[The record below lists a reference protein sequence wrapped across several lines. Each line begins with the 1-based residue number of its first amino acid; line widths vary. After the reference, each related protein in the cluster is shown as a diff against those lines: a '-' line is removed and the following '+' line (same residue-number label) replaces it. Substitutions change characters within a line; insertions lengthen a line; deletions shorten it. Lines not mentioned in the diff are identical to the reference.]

1 MTGFR
6 FTYAAP
12 LRFSD
17 LDLLGHANH
26 LSYLDIVENARIG
39 YYFDVVGLRSV
50 DEIKFVLVELRVRY
64 VASAVL
70 GQTLLVGF
78 RVSWLKGSSSGFVFE
93 VRDQAGGDLLAE
105 GDGVQVYMD
114 LAANRSESLPAA
126 YRKRIIA
133 HEGAALVLK

>member
-1 MTGFR
+1 MTGFQ

-17 LDLLGHANH
+17 L
-26 LSYLDIVENARIG
+26 
-39 YYFDVVGLRSV
+39 
-50 DEIKFVLVELRVRY
+50 
-64 VASAVL
+64 
-70 GQTLLVGF
+70 
-78 RVSWLKGSSSGFVFE
+78 
-93 VRDQAGGDLLAE
+93 DLLAE